1 MVPRRSGA
9 NSAVGFPT
17 SMTIDPTAPEVP
29 VKAKKRPAGFA
40 VLVAAGILL
49 TRISGFVREKVF
61 AHFLGNSD
69 AAGIYRAAIRIPN
82 ILQNLFGE
90 GVLSA
95 SFIPVYAKLLAEN
108 DEETAGRVAGIVAS
122 LLALVMVVLVLI
134 GVLLTPWLLIAIA
147 PGYKGEIREL
157 TITVVRIMW
166 PGIGL
171 LVLSAWCLG
180 ILNSHRKFFLSYVA
194 PVFMNIVMI
203 ATLVIFGGRTNDRGL
218 VVIAAWGTVVGAFA
232 QFGIQIPAV
241 FRYAKHLRFA
251 IDMSL
256 APVREVIRN
265 FTPVVIGRGVV
276 QLSGYIDNLL
286 ATLLG
291 TAAVSALS
299 YAQIVS
305 MLPISLF
312 GMSVA
317 AAELPQMSGIIGT
330 PEEVAASLRKR
341 LDRGLRQISFFVVPT
356 VVAFIAIGN
365 VIVAALYQGGRFQ
378 ASDTLLVWYILI
390 GSTVGLLAITL
401 GRLYSSAFYAL
412 RDTKTP
418 LRFAMMRV
426 TLTAALGWIFAIP
439 LRPLLF
445 RGLQLAH
452 IPLPVVGNGYV
463 PLGAIAL
470 TATAGIAGWLEFL
483 LLRHFL
489 ARRIGAVRIQASYL
503 LKLWGSSVFAG
514 IAGAACNLYLVPQ
527 IPLPRFFPHIAI
539 GIIVCGGFGVVY
551 FAATIA
557 LGVPEARATLQRF
570 TGR

>member
-1 MVPRRSGA
+1 MSQENSPRGRFGGYA
-9 NSAVGFPT
+9 
-17 SMTIDPTAPEVP
+17 I
-29 VKAKKRPAGFA
+29 
-40 VLVAAGILL
+40 LVAAGIFL

-82 ILQNLFGE
+82 VLQNLFGE

-95 SFIPVYAKLLAEN
+95 SFIPVYARLLAEH
-108 DEETAGRVAGIVAS
+108 DEETAGRVAGIIAS
-122 LLALVMVVLVLI
+122 LLALSMAILVLL

-147 PGYKGEIREL
+147 PGYKGAIREL

-166 PGIGL
+166 PGVGI

-180 ILNSHRKFFLSYVA
+180 ILNSHRRFFLSYVA

-203 ATLVIFGGRTNDRGL
+203 AALVAFGGRTNDRSL
-218 VVIAAWGTVVGAFA
+218 VIIAAWGMVAGAVA
-232 QFGIQIPAV
+232 QFGIQLPAV
-241 FRYAKHLRFA
+241 FKYAKHLRFA
-251 IDMSL
+251 IDLTL
-256 APVREVIRN
+256 APVREAIRN
-265 FTPVVIGRGVV
+265 FTPVVVGRGVV

-299 YAQIVS
+299 YAQIVN

-317 AAELPQMSGIIGT
+317 AAELPQMSGMLGT
-330 PEEVAASLRKR
+330 NDEIAAAMRQR
-341 LDRGLRQISFFVVPT
+341 LQRGLRQISFFVVPT

-365 VIVAALYQGGRFQ
+365 AIVAALYQGGRFK

-390 GSTVGLLAITL
+390 GSTLGLLAVTL

-418 LRFAMMRV
+418 LRFAMLRV
-426 TLTAALGWIFAIP
+426 ALTAGLGWIFAIP
-439 LRPLLF
+439 LRPLLIRLLEF
-445 RGLQLAH
+445 ARV
-452 IPLPVVGNGYV
+452 PLPLVGGSTKA
-463 PLGAIAL
+463 LGAIAL

-483 LLRHFL
+483 LLRRSL
-489 ARRIGAVRIQASYL
+489 GRRIGSARIPPGYL
-503 LKLWGSSVFAG
+503 LRLWIAAVA
-514 IAGAACNLYLVPQ
+514 AGAIAAVCNLYSLHRLSP
-527 IPLPRFFPHIAI
+527 ILNGMLIC
-539 GIIVCGGFGVVY
+539 GIFGVVY
-551 FAATIA
+551 FGAAIA
-557 LGVPEARATLQRF
+557 AGVPEARSTLARF
-570 TGR
+570 KR

>member
-1 MVPRRSGA
+1 VSDVPSELPRAAAGPR
-9 NSAVGFPT
+9 
-17 SMTIDPTAPEVP
+17 
-29 VKAKKRPAGFA
+29 AGFA
-40 VLVAAGILL
+40 VLVAAGIFL

-82 ILQNLFGE
+82 VLQNLFGE

-95 SFIPVYAKLLAEN
+95 SFIPVYARLLAEG

-122 LLALVMVVLVLI
+122 LLALAMAILVLL

-147 PGYKGEIREL
+147 PGYKGAIREL

-166 PGIGL
+166 PGVGI

-203 ATLVIFGGRTNDRGL
+203 ATLVIFGSRSTDRSL
-218 VVIAAWGTVVGAFA
+218 VIIAAWGMVVGAFA
-232 QFGIQIPAV
+232 QFGIQIPSV
-241 FRYAKHLRFA
+241 IRYAKHLRFA
-251 IDMSL
+251 LDTTL
-256 APVREVIRN
+256 QPVREVIRN
-265 FTPVVIGRGVV
+265 FTPVVVGRGVV

-299 YAQIVS
+299 YAQIVN

-317 AAELPQMSGIIGT
+317 AAELPQMSGMLGT
-330 PEEVAASLRKR
+330 PDEIAASMRKR
-341 LDRGLRQISFFVVPT
+341 LERGLRQIAFFVVPS

-365 VIVAALYQGGRFQ
+365 VIVAALYQGGRFH
-378 ASDTLLVWYILI
+378 ATDTLLVWYILI
-390 GSTVGLLAITL
+390 GSTLGLLAMTL

-418 LRFAMMRV
+418 LRFAMIRV
-426 TLTAALGWIFAIP
+426 GLTAALGWIFAIP
-439 LRPLLF
+439 LRPLLI
-445 RGLQLAH
+445 RGLQAFH
-452 IPLPVVGNGYV
+452 VPLPMVGGSYTS
-463 PLGAIAL
+463 LGAIAL

-483 LLRHFL
+483 LLRRSL
-489 ARRIGAVRIQASYL
+489 AKRIGAVRIPPSYL
-503 LKLWGSSVFAG
+503 LKLWS
-514 IAGAACNLYLVPQ
+514 AGALAGVAAAAANIYLLPKLLP
-527 IPLPRFFPHIAI
+527 IPN
-539 GIIVCGGFGVVY
+539 GIIVCGLFGVIY
-551 FAATIA
+551 FAATIVV
-557 LGVPEARATLQRF
+557 GVPEAKATLSRF
-570 TGR
+570 SLRR